1 MFVFTLTH
9 AFHAANQCI
18 PSFLCRHKIPPR
30 NLLNLAQRYHNNVT
44 LQPLMA
50 ESSSIALLQPPPS
63 WGLASNMD
71 SDWVIRA
78 RMLKEQGTKLNRHQR
93 KNRKKLGNGT
103 DYMNDNETASI
114 STNVSTIY
122 SEKCDRPP
130 HKPPLLAVIASGTG
144 PDGRAEARKLR
155 KKRKVL
161 TQSVVVIVVSIFAL
175 TAKHYFFST
184 PVPNQSPIHK
194 QITVEGES
202 RSLSD
207 VALDESKQHETTT
220 IASDD
225 KQPDQS
231 VAAIPSEDKLRAE
244 KVPVATIPAKEDD
257 NLHAETVPA
266 NEEVE
271 SQVDDENSSTQKE
284 SADAPTDCTI
294 IRNESEGADSATHLH
309 VVESSSITVVSPNRS
324 EQLARAIGQIKAAV
338 EEEISFECKGSA
350 RSAEAAQE
358 IWRKQAN
365 SIKTQGE
372 RILNFSKACLS
383 QDARKDF
390 IDAAR

>member
-1 MFVFTLTH
+1 M
-9 AFHAANQCI
+9 
-18 PSFLCRHKIPPR
+18 
-30 NLLNLAQRYHNNVT
+30 NLAQRYHNNVT

-114 STNVSTIY
+114 STNMSAIY
-122 SEKCDRPP
+122 PEKGDQPP
-130 HKPPLLAVIASGTG
+130 HKPPLLALIASGTG

-161 TQSVVVIVVSIFAL
+161 TQSVVVVVFSIFAL

-184 PVPNQSPIHK
+184 PVQKQSSIHQ

-207 VALDESKQHETTT
+207 VAKQHEMTT

-231 VAAIPSEDKLRAE
+231 ETAMSSEDQLRAE
-244 KVPVATIPAKEDD
+244 TVPVATTSANEEDDLRAGMMPAKE
-257 NLHAETVPA
+257 
-266 NEEVE
+266 EVE
-271 SQVDDENSSTQKE
+271 TQVNDEYSSAQEE
-284 SADAPTDCTI
+284 SDDAPTDCNI
-294 IRNESEGADSATHLH
+294 IKSESAGAATQLH
-309 VVESSSITVVSPNRS
+309 VVESSSIAVVSPNRS

-338 EEEISFECKGSA
+338 EEEIAFECKGSA
-350 RSAEAAQE
+350 RAAEAAQE
-358 IWRKQAN
+358 IWRNQAK

-383 QDARKDF
+383 QEARKDVV
-390 IDAAR
+390 DAAR